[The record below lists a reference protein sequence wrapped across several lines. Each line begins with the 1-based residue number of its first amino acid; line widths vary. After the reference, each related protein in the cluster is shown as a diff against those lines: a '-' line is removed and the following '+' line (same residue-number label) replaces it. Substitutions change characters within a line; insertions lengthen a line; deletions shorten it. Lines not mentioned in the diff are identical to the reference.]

1 MKKRIIKINPK
12 TLTFIIIL
20 MSIFSSIVN
29 EVGYALLIPLA
40 ALLFLFNGRN
50 PLAGIAAAFAGVAF
64 GYSISFFVGSIDID
78 LIPYTQASARLIDSE
93 FYVRMTSNL
102 FIMIV
107 SSFLIAL
114 IATLITEKIIVKKL
128 GRYVAKTRDDL
139 GQTKEIEYLDLQYE
153 EEKKIKEEA
162 LQKKG
167 LKSAKIVGII
177 VIILFVY
184 MIIPG
189 LPLSGMLLD
198 LKQSAYVDQLFG
210 KIHIFKMD
218 LLI

>member
-1 MKKRIIKINPK
+1 
-12 TLTFIIIL
+12 
-20 MSIFSSIVN
+20 
-29 EVGYALLIPLA
+29 
-40 ALLFLFNGRN
+40 
-50 PLAGIAAAFAGVAF
+50 
-64 GYSISFFVGSIDID
+64 
-78 LIPYTQASARLIDSE
+78 
-93 FYVRMTSNL
+93 
-102 FIMIV
+102 MIV

-114 IATLITEKIIVKKL
+114 VGTIITEKFVVKKL

-189 LPLSGMLLD
+189 LPLSGILLD
-198 LKQSAYVDQLFG
+198 LN
-210 KIHIFKMD
+210 
-218 LLI
+218 

>member
-1 MKKRIIKINPK
+1 M
-12 TLTFIIIL
+12 
-20 MSIFSSIVN
+20 
-29 EVGYALLIPLA
+29 
-40 ALLFLFNGRN
+40 
-50 PLAGIAAAFAGVAF
+50 
-64 GYSISFFVGSIDID
+64 
-78 LIPYTQASARLIDSE
+78 
-93 FYVRMTSNL
+93 
-102 FIMIV
+102 
-107 SSFLIAL
+107 
-114 IATLITEKIIVKKL
+114 
-128 GRYVAKTRDDL
+128 

-210 KIHIFKMD
+210 KNSYFQDGFTYMMSIF
-218 LLI
+218 LA